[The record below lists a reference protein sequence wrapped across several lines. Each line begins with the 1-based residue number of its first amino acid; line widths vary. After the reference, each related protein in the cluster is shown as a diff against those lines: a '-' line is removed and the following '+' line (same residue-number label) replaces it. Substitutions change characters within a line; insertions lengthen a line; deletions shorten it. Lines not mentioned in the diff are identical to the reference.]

1 MSPWSMHWCILDTL
15 VQRVRTCHQR
25 VEHIVSPSP
34 PANPREGRQG
44 SIGTAGAG
52 LSYTACCKNGGY
64 ELPPYVLEALG
75 QPPEYSGFDGGAAVV
90 QPAGRCALRM
100 PPETPLDLRS
110 SCRRA
115 GFHRSPQSTCPL
127 CAPIK
132 PAVMNTAAAT
142 TRHKDGAS
150 ALPPPSPFQP
160 TSIANGWSVPMKP
173 TMLRHHWRSATA
185 AGPVC
190 RTTTPAAH
198 EQGREEE
205 RVNQKRLFRPSKQE
219 GLHLPRSAACRC
231 EAKYRLACQVRHWAA
246 VACQGAIP
254 RVFVVVQR
262 GRSASPKREGR

>member
-1 MSPWSMHWCILDTL
+1 MHWCILDTL

-64 ELPPYVLEALG
+64 ELPPYALEALG

-115 GFHRSPQSTCPL
+115 GFHRSPRSVDMSTL
-127 CAPIK
+127 CS
-132 PAVMNTAAAT
+132 
-142 TRHKDGAS
+142 D
-150 ALPPPSPFQP
+150 Q
-160 TSIANGWSVPMKP
+160 
-173 TMLRHHWRSATA
+173 
-185 AGPVC
+185 AGHREHSGRNHEAQRRRVG
-190 RTTTPAAH
+190 TTTPFTLSTHEHRLWLVGPHEANHAAASLA
-198 EQGREEE
+198 ECYRCW
-205 RVNQKRLFRPSKQE
+205 SC
-219 GLHLPRSAACRC
+219 LPYDDSCSA
-231 EAKYRLACQVRHWAA
+231 
-246 VACQGAIP
+246 
-254 RVFVVVQR
+254 
-262 GRSASPKREGR
+262 